1 MESSIILENFMLS
14 RASLHEVITLE
25 QFERLFPRR
34 VLKNTIQ
41 KIYEELV
48 EQRESKSIEPAKNKI
63 QEQFDVPL
71 QDTIDKLKSSQ
82 TITVG
87 RHSISDLVT
96 RLDKLE
102 NIFVLQNSLIDD
114 QITNV
119 INDIKLICKEFNDI
133 KYGNAWFRGGEE
145 TDIEKVMEETI
156 RSVDKC
162 DTIFRS
168 LHD

>member
-1 MESSIILENFMLS
+1 M
-14 RASLHEVITLE
+14 
-25 QFERLFPRR
+25 
-34 VLKNTIQ
+34 
-41 KIYEELV
+41 
-48 EQRESKSIEPAKNKI
+48 
-63 QEQFDVPL
+63 PL

-82 TITVG
+82 AITVG

-133 KYGNAWFRGGEE
+133 KYGNAWFRGGGGN
-145 TDIEKVMEETI
+145 
-156 RSVDKC
+156 
-162 DTIFRS
+162 
-168 LHD
+168 